1 MYEIHSYVQIY
12 IILYTYVNCVVVF
25 WLLCCQHA
33 RPPLQ
38 RLAFAERLTISWTQK
53 TGADR
58 MTEVGRNGMVPT
70 RWGFLVVRWL
80 TGAFY
85 AGNGWE
91 WRLLGWLLIVIV
103 DHSRKFPAFSTS
115 KMKPVL
121 IFNIFWRLLTL
132 FPFWGLI
139 KSCTSP
145 PIEDL
150 NVNGFRCPWVCEAE
164 KHVWLSDCVFVVRL
178 VQVAETQI
186 DMDP

>member
-80 TGAFY
+80 TGAYY
-85 AGNGWE
+85 AGKGWE

-121 IFNIFWRLLTL
+121 IFNIFWRLLTP

-139 KSCTSP
+139 KSSTSP
-145 PIEDL
+145 PFEDL
-150 NVNGFRCPWVCEAE
+150 NVNGFRYPW
-164 KHVWLSDCVFVVRL
+164 
-178 VQVAETQI
+178 
-186 DMDP
+186 

>member
-115 KMKPVL
+115 KFL
-121 IFNIFWRLLTL
+121 ESNNWHR
-132 FPFWGLI
+132 
-139 KSCTSP
+139 KSEVIPSISRKYSWNLPHILSLKISYIIDDLRHIRHIWIHMTYHKSSQASP
-145 PIEDL
+145 NFI
-150 NVNGFRCPWVCEAE
+150 N
-164 KHVWLSDCVFVVRL
+164 H
-178 VQVAETQI
+178 
-186 DMDP
+186 